1 MNTKTAALLVGI
13 IFLLVGILGYFPN
26 PIIGRSDDAIFHA
39 DTTHNMVHVISG
51 VLFLIV
57 AMASPSSAGMFLK
70 VFGIIYLVLGVYGL
84 LTIGDSG
91 TTELL
96 GFLPVNGADNYLHI
110 ALGILIFLL
119 GFLPGRRVIA

>member
-1 MNTKTAALLVGI
+1 MNTKSAALLVGI

-26 PIIGRSDDAIFHA
+26 PIIGHSEDAVFHA
-39 DTTHNMVHVISG
+39 DSTHNMVHIISG

-57 AMASPSSAGMFLK
+57 AMASPSSAGAFLK
-70 VFGIIYLVLGVYGL
+70 IFGIVYLALGIYGMA
-84 LTIGDSG
+84 TIGNSG

-110 ALGILIFLL
+110 GLGLLILLL
-119 GFLPGRRVIA
+119 GFLPARRVVA

>member
-26 PIIGRSDDAIFHA
+26 PIIGHSDDAIFHA
-39 DTTHNMVHVISG
+39 DSTHNMVHIISG

-57 AMASPSSAGMFLK
+57 AMASPASAGMFLK
-70 VFGIIYLVLGVYGL
+70 VFGIVYLVLGVYGL

-96 GFLPVNGADNYLHI
+96 GFLTVNGADNYLHI

-119 GFLPGRRVIA
+119 GFLPGRRVVA